1 MSKIFPGFPNL
12 EAVNLG
18 IRQVFENIK
27 GILKN
32 IRRLVRKRGG
42 MGRGKWKGIASNVC
56 FRSRSSKHS
65 FGKWIPRRHLSLPPL
80 LDAEGKLCISADW
93 QTPKKGSLLLELTQL
108 VNLGPVK
115 EKRRKTKTP
124 PKAIHKERS

>member
-1 MSKIFPGFPNL
+1 MGWAEENGKALLPMCVLDLALLSIALGNGFPGGP
-12 EAVNLG
+12 
-18 IRQVFENIK
+18 
-27 GILKN
+27 
-32 IRRLVRKRGG
+32 
-42 MGRGKWKGIASNVC
+42 
-56 FRSRSSKHS
+56 
-65 FGKWIPRRHLSLPPL
+65 LSVPPL